1 MDNNKCNAKAKPKAM
16 ASAKAKP
23 MAMASGK
30 GWSLTASMSMTLAL
44 DAQFVEWGGLAMI
57 FAQYLQLMEN
67 FLLGYCFQSLC
78 DRIAFAHMNDPNL
91 LLWNKA
97 ARGKEICKQLC
108 LRILMNLMIP
118 MSLMS

>member
-67 FLLGYCFQSLC
+67 FLLEYCF
-78 DRIAFAHMNDPNL
+78 
-91 LLWNKA
+91 
-97 ARGKEICKQLC
+97 
-108 LRILMNLMIP
+108 
-118 MSLMS
+118 